1 MIQLVIAYEGRLD
14 PDQLLD
20 ALERCT
26 AANPGSSLR
35 LEQRGAEPLW
45 VVGPPPPLTVIEEPG
60 WSGDREGPDF
70 LRWPLSSYE
79 GPSCELV
86 LVRGA
91 AHDHLVFRALH
102 SVMDGRGTLAWA
114 EDLLRSLRG
123 EVPLGHTSAL
133 TIEELMPRDEGA
145 KRPAPRGDAL
155 PVFGPA
161 DLGSP
166 GLFPWRRF
174 VLAQPLDAAATGR
187 IAVALAQQA
196 RQHAEGVVRLNLPT
210 DLRHLRPGERTTG
223 NLFGSLFIEIP
234 PEATAE
240 LVGLKI
246 MQLLYKKEGSKQVGM
261 YAAYG
266 QVGSLAAHR
275 VKALWDLEHLH
286 DTGRYPFSV
295 TLSHLGAL
303 RSEALSAP
311 GVRATGAYFVPLIGE
326 TSCVLSLNGF
336 DDRTEVA
343 VGLSDRF
350 GAQVERLAERVRGA
364 IVGA

>member
-1 MIQLVIAYEGRLD
+1 MVAYDGHLD

-35 LEQRGAEPLW
+35 IDQGGPEPRW
-45 VVGPPPPLTVIEEPG
+45 VVGPPPPLTVIEEIT
-60 WSGDREGPDF
+60 WAGDREGPDF
-70 LRWPLSSYE
+70 LSWPLSSYE

-86 LVRGA
+86 LVQGVS
-91 AHDHLVFRALH
+91 HDFLVFRALH

-114 EDLLRSLRG
+114 EDLLRCLRG
-123 EVPLGHTSAL
+123 DAPLGHTSAL
-133 TIEELMPRDEGA
+133 TIEELMPHDEGA

-155 PVFGPA
+155 PTFGPA

-166 GLFPWRRF
+166 GLYAWRRF

-187 IAVALAQQA
+187 IAVALAHEA
-196 RQHAEGVVRLNLPT
+196 RRHAEGAVRLNLPT
-210 DLRHLRPGERTTG
+210 DLRHLRPRERTTG
-223 NLFGSLFIEIP
+223 NLFGSLFIDIP

-261 YAAYG
+261 YAAHG

-286 DTGRYPFSV
+286 DTGRYAFSV

-311 GVRATGAYFVPLIGE
+311 MARATGAYFVPLIGE

-350 GAQVERLAERVRGA
+350 GAQVERLAELVRTAIAGA
-364 IVGA
+364 